1 MRKNSE
7 SMTLLEF
14 QERFTTEEACAEHL
28 FRLRWPNGFICPRCG
43 STRYFVHSRRGLWEC
58 LNPNCRY
65 QASLTAGTILH
76 RTRTPLRKWFWAMFL
91 MVRQKNGISA
101 MGLKRL
107 LSVSYQTAWTM
118 MHKLRKAMADR
129 NARYLLSG
137 IVEMDDSYFGAPR
150 PGKHGRG
157 ADNKAKVL
165 VSVEERG
172 ERPGFSAMT
181 VVDSVSGDDLAD
193 AAATQV
199 AEGQTIKTD
208 GLNSFRTVAKKGKHQ
223 HNRKVIS
230 GDKAHKVLPW
240 VHVLVGNMKKLLQG
254 TYHGVSIKHL
264 TRYLHEFNYLTN
276 RRFIESELFDAL
288 WIAVMTT
295 TTITYSELTG

>member
-1 MRKNSE
+1 MGKNRE
-7 SMTLLEF
+7 PMTLLEF
-14 QERFTTEEACAEHL
+14 QERFTTEDACIEHL
-28 FRLRWPNGFICPRCG
+28 FRLRWPNGFVCPRCG
-43 STRYFVHSRRGLWEC
+43 GTRYSVHKPRRLWEC

-65 QASLTAGTILH
+65 QASVTAGTLLH
-76 RTRTPLRKWFWAMFL
+76 RTHVPLRKWFWAMFL

-101 MGLKRL
+101 MGLMRL

-129 NARYLLSG
+129 NARYLLHG
-137 IVEMDDSYFGAPR
+137 VVEMDDSYFGAPR
-150 PGKHGRG
+150 PGKRGRG
-157 ADNKAKVL
+157 AADKAKVL

-172 ERPGFSAMT
+172 DKPGFSAMA
-181 VVDSVSGDDLAD
+181 VVDSVCGDELAE

-208 GLNSFRTVAKKGKHQ
+208 GLNSFKRVAEEGKHR
-223 HNRKVIS
+223 HDRRLI
-230 GDKAHKVLPW
+230 GDNEAHKVLPW
-240 VHVLVGNMKKLLQG
+240 VHVLVSNAKRFLQG

-264 TRYLHEFNYLTN
+264 ARYLHEFTYRTN

-288 WIAVMTT
+288 GIAAMSTT
-295 TTITYSELTG
+295 PITYSELTG

>member
-1 MRKNSE
+1 MYDYISQTVGVKMRKNSE

-107 LSVSYQTAWTM
+107 LSVSYQTA
-118 MHKLRKAMADR
+118 
-129 NARYLLSG
+129 
-137 IVEMDDSYFGAPR
+137 
-150 PGKHGRG
+150 
-157 ADNKAKVL
+157 
-165 VSVEERG
+165 
-172 ERPGFSAMT
+172 
-181 VVDSVSGDDLAD
+181 
-193 AAATQV
+193 
-199 AEGQTIKTD
+199 
-208 GLNSFRTVAKKGKHQ
+208 
-223 HNRKVIS
+223 
-230 GDKAHKVLPW
+230 
-240 VHVLVGNMKKLLQG
+240 
-254 TYHGVSIKHL
+254 
-264 TRYLHEFNYLTN
+264 
-276 RRFIESELFDAL
+276 
-288 WIAVMTT
+288 
-295 TTITYSELTG
+295 